1 MNLNQAAQAILNV
14 APSLALALAVCGAD
28 RQLRDA
34 VEDLWYLSQSP
45 EGPSPI
51 MPVDKKEEP
60 LGPGSTVAGRFRL
73 LSELGRGGTATVYHA
88 ESETGSSVALKI
100 AYPGSEAAAGTCP
113 LRAEYAAASAIHHP
127 NVRRVDE
134 LFTLEP
140 RQARVLQ
147 AMVMEYIDGE
157 SLAQRISRGPLPG
170 DELDRIARG
179 IAAGL
184 DAIHAAGLVHGDLKP
199 GNIVLRKDL
208 SPAIV
213 DLGNCGTAI
222 SPDYMSV
229 AQFEGKPATPAD
241 DLFALGA
248 ILYEMAT
255 GNRPWPKEEL
265 LPAAIRRATK
275 DAPPLINVPDGYAN
289 SVAALLDRN
298 PGLRP
303 TSATQALSLIG
314 LNRGPRTCRHGH
326 PRATGQVKSLT
337 SSRGQ

>member
-1 MNLNQAAQAILNV
+1 MNLNQAAQSILNV

-45 EGPSPI
+45 EGPSPTEGTSPT
-51 MPVDKKEEP
+51 MPVDKNEEP
-60 LGPGSTVAGRFRL
+60 LGPGSTVAGRFRI
-73 LSELGRGGTATVYHA
+73 LSELGHGGTATVYHA
-88 ESETGSSVALKI
+88 ESETGTSVALKI
-100 AYPGSEAAAGTCP
+100 SYPGSEAAAGTCP

-140 RQARVLQ
+140 RRARVLQ
-147 AMVMEYIDGE
+147 AMVMEYIEGE
-157 SLAQRISRGPLPG
+157 TLARRISRGPLPG
-170 DELDRIARG
+170 DELERIARG

-222 SPDYMSV
+222 SPDYMSIE
-229 AQFEGKPATPAD
+229 QFEGKPATPAD

-275 DAPPLINVPDGYAN
+275 DAPPLTSAPMGYA
-289 SVAALLDRN
+289 SAVAALLDRN
-298 PGLRP
+298 AAARP
-303 TSATQALSLIG
+303 TSATRALTLLGVKPAGRS
-314 LNRGPRTCRHGH
+314 CRHGH
-326 PRATGQVKSLT
+326 AAVKL
-337 SSRGQ
+337 R